1 MEFCPEPDC
10 GAQLIHTEGC
20 MMCACCGWS
29 ACDCAVCNGLEKG
42 AENVPA
48 SAKRKHD
55 KNALSR
61 KTGLQKTND
70 KSCRKFNAAG
80 VKSD

>member
-1 MEFCPEPDC
+1 MRDFCPDC

-29 ACDCAVCNGLEKG
+29 ACDCALCNGMGKG

-48 SAKRKHD
+48 SAER
-55 KNALSR
+55 
-61 KTGLQKTND
+61 Q
-70 KSCRKFNAAG
+70 
-80 VKSD
+80 SD